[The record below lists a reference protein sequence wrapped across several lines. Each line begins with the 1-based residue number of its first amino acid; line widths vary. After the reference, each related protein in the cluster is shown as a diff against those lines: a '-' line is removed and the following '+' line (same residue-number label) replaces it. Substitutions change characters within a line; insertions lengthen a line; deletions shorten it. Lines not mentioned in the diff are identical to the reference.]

1 MKIELNPNS
10 MTISELNDCIAEFTA
25 ERDRLQELERK
36 KILEQCHDAVIDMM
50 GTIWKFTER
59 DENPWE
65 VILSIKAAAS
75 GRTHCLKMNMASIE
89 EWNIEVVKPAQ

>member
-65 VILSIKAAAS
+65 VILSIKAAN
-75 GRTHCLKMNMASIE
+75 GRAHHIKMDMASIE
-89 EWNIEVVKPAQ
+89 EWNIEVVKSAQ

>member
-25 ERDRLQELERK
+25 ERDRLQELEQK
-36 KILEQCHDAVIDMM
+36 KILEQCNDAVIDMM
-50 GTIWKFTER
+50 GTIFKFTER

-65 VILSIKAAAS
+65 VILSIKTAS
-75 GRTHCLKMNMASIE
+75 GRTHCIKMDMTNIKD
-89 EWNIEVVKPAQ
+89 WNIEVIKPAQ